1 MQEAEQ
7 RASNLEMVSIA
18 MNARAS
24 DKQSIADKTA
34 LQRQGWSDYYNPQI
48 QHKML
53 YTKADG
59 TIPEFIEA
67 YKEYAKVLEDA
78 GQYADK
84 TDDELKHLQ
93 QKLGMTDE
101 YFESF
106 KKNLKK
112 LGESTN
118 QAAREIDNAAKI
130 IANQVLGDKFANLDE
145 NPEIAGKVSE
155 AIEILTAE
163 AQQKKLK
170 KLKMTLLLKIRKII
184 RKGTILLPLLR
195 IFGHVI

>member
-1 MQEAEQ
+1 
-7 RASNLEMVSIA
+7 
-18 MNARAS
+18 
-24 DKQSIADKTA
+24 
-34 LQRQGWSDYYNPQI
+34 
-48 QHKML
+48 
-53 YTKADG
+53 
-59 TIPEFIEA
+59 
-67 YKEYAKVLEDA
+67 
-78 GQYADK
+78 
-84 TDDELKHLQ
+84 
-93 QKLGMTDE
+93 MTDE

-106 KKNLKK
+106 KKNLKE

-170 KLKMTLLLKIRKII
+170 KLKMTLLLKIRKQYE
-184 RKGTILLPLLR
+184 REQYYSH
-195 IFGHVI
+195 F